1 MGFYVLLLDFY
12 DLSSAASSGVADHV
26 ISACIA
32 RRFAGRRGWMHHA
45 GITESIFEKYAQVDA
60 QQNQISC
67 HLTIDNCTMVDSYGT
82 VCASTCKAIKQHN
95 ESISIVN
102 SH

>member
-67 HLTIDNCTMVDSYGT
+67 HLTIDLYHGR
-82 VCASTCKAIKQHN
+82 QLR
-95 ESISIVN
+95 N
-102 SH
+102 SVRINMQSDQTAQ